1 MLKQVEKEETVSKR
15 SLDSNRPV
23 LSAGKKA
30 RTEDVVQSETTVKEC
45 YQLKGISKEEF
56 HQLSREDQILS
67 QVCNNFSMLIFL
79 MTNHFL
85 LLSYKSIQILRKIA
99 RQLL

>member
-30 RTEDVVQSETTVKEC
+30 RTEDVVQSETTVKELC
-45 YQLKGISKEEF
+45 YPFEGISKEDF
-56 HQLSREDQILS
+56 HKLSREDQILS
-67 QVCNNFSMLIFL
+67 QVCNNFFNVNFL
-79 MTNHFL
+79 ND
-85 LLSYKSIQILRKIA
+85 
-99 RQLL
+99 

>member
-45 YQLKGISKEEF
+45 YPLKGISKEDF
-56 HQLSREDQILS
+56 DQLSREDQILS
-67 QVCNNFSMLIFL
+67 QVCNNFFNVNFL
-79 MTNHFL
+79 ND
-85 LLSYKSIQILRKIA
+85 
-99 RQLL
+99 